1 MSAARIRPAIIADID
16 ALEEIETAVFPTDRI
31 SRRSFRTLIDRPTA
45 ETLVIE
51 AEGQIC
57 GYAMI
62 LFRAGAALA
71 RLYSLAV
78 APNHS
83 GKGHG
88 KALLAA
94 AETAA
99 MDHDRILL
107 RLEAREDNETAIAL
121 YKNASYRR
129 IGRVPDY
136 YADGMAALRFEKLLR
151 GPEAPDVMTPFYEQ
165 STDFTCGS
173 ACLLMALARFRSPL
187 FLDPIWEIRL
197 WREATTVFMLAG
209 PGGCEPFGLAMVARD
224 HGLAPEVWC
233 STEEFLFLETVRDRE
248 KRRVM
253 ELAQTDF
260 RNRVAAAGTPVHCE
274 AFDLDWL
281 RARLA
286 EGDVAIILVSGYLMM
301 GKKVPHWVLAHGDD
315 GRHIFV
321 HDPWVEDEVGE
332 TVADAANIPVPYA
345 VFDRIARFGR
355 SGLRAAVLI
364 KGISSD
370 V

>member
-1 MSAARIRPAIIADID
+1 MSAPRIRPAVISDID
-16 ALEEIETAVFPTDRI
+16 ALDAIEKAVFPTDRI

-45 ETLVIE
+45 ETLVVE
-51 AEGQIC
+51 ADGEVR

-78 APNHS
+78 VPGHA
-83 GKGHG
+83 GKGLG

-94 AETAA
+94 AEAAA
-99 MDHDRILL
+99 MEHDRILL
-107 RLEAREDNETAIAL
+107 RLEVREDNAGAIAL
-121 YKNASYRR
+121 YKGAGYRR
-129 IGRVPDY
+129 IGRHDDY
-136 YADGMAALRFEKLLR
+136 YEDGMAALRFEKLLR
-151 GPEAPDVMTPFYEQ
+151 GPETPGVNTPFYEQ

-173 ACLLMALARFRSPL
+173 ACLLMALARYRGAEY
-187 FLDPIWEIRL
+187 LDPVWEIRL
-197 WREATTVFMLAG
+197 WREATTVFMLSG
-209 PGGCEPFGLAMVARD
+209 PGGCEPFGLAMVAREQ
-224 HGLAPEVWC
+224 GLDPEVWC
-233 STEEFLFLETVRDRE
+233 STGELLFLETVRDPE

-260 RNRVAAAGTPVHCE
+260 RARVAAAGTPVHSE
-274 AFDLDWL
+274 AFTLDWL

-286 EGDVAIILVSGYLMM
+286 EGHVAIILVSGYLMM

-332 TVADAANIPVPYA
+332 TAADAANIPVPYA

-364 KGISSD
+364 KGSLPN

>member
-1 MSAARIRPAIIADID
+1 MSAPRIRPAAISDID
-16 ALEEIETAVFPTDRI
+16 ALDAIERSVFVSDRI

-45 ETLVIE
+45 ETIVIE
-51 AEGQIC
+51 TGGEVR

-78 APNHS
+78 APGQA
-83 GKGHG
+83 GKGYG
-88 KALLAA
+88 RALLAA

-107 RLEAREDNETAIAL
+107 RLEVREDNAAAIPL
-121 YKNASYRR
+121 YKNAGYRR
-129 IGRVPDY
+129 IGRVADY
-136 YADGMAALRFEKLLR
+136 YEDGMAALRFEKLLR
-151 GPEAPDVMTPFYEQ
+151 GPEAPDVATPFYEQ
-165 STDFTCGS
+165 TADFTCGS
-173 ACLLMALARFRSPL
+173 ACLLMALARFRSQE
-187 FLDPIWEIRL
+187 FLDPVWEIRL
-197 WREATTVFMLAG
+197 WREATTVFMLSG
-209 PGGCEPFGLAMVARD
+209 PGGCEPFGLAMVARE
-224 HGLAPEVWC
+224 HGLDPEVWC
-233 STEEFLFLETVRDRE
+233 STSDMLFLETVRDPE

-260 RNRVAAAGTPVHCE
+260 RARVARAGTPVHYE
-274 AFDLDWL
+274 AFGLDWL

-286 EGDVAIILVSGYLMM
+286 EGHVVIILVSGYLMM

-321 HDPWVEDEVGE
+321 HDPWVEDEWGE
-332 TVADAANIPVPYA
+332 TAADAANIPLPYA
-345 VFDRIARFGR
+345 IFDRIACFGR

-364 KGISSD
+364 KGKSPD

>member
-1 MSAARIRPAIIADID
+1 MSAPRIRPATIGDID
-16 ALEEIETAVFPTDRI
+16 ALVAIETVVFPADRI

-45 ETLVIE
+45 ETLVAE
-51 AEGQIC
+51 ADGQIC

-71 RLYSLAV
+71 RLYSLAI
-78 APNHS
+78 APGQA
-83 GKGHG
+83 GKGYG
-88 KALLAA
+88 RALLAA
-94 AETAA
+94 AENAA
-99 MDHDRILL
+99 MEHDRILL
-107 RLEAREDNETAIAL
+107 RLEVREDNTTAISL
-121 YKNASYRR
+121 YKNAAYRR
-129 IGRVPDY
+129 IGRVADY

-151 GPEAPDVMTPFYEQ
+151 GPDAPDVLTPFYEQ
-165 STDFTCGS
+165 TADFTCGS
-173 ACLLMALARFRSPL
+173 ACLLMALARFRSPN
-187 FLDPIWEIRL
+187 FLDPVWEIRL

-209 PGGCEPFGLAMVARD
+209 PGGCEPFGLAVVARE
-224 HGLAPEVWC
+224 HGLNPEVWC
-233 STEEFLFLETVRDRE
+233 STEDMLFLETVRDPE

-260 RNRVAAAGTPVHCE
+260 RARVAEAGTPVHSE
-274 AFDLDWL
+274 AFTLDWL

-286 EGDVAIILVSGYLMM
+286 DGHVAIILVSGYLMM

-332 TVADAANIPVPYA
+332 TTDDAANIPVPYA

-364 KGISSD
+364 KGNLLH